1 VTIPEAAHVQF
12 TSMTSWWWAEC
23 ARNM

>member
-1 VTIPEAAHVQF
+1 VTIPEAAYVQF
-12 TSMTSWWWAEC
+12 TSTSWWWAEC